1 MDQDSGESRSGDAM
15 SIFGQSIDVRRPGR
29 SRRDTQKNL
38 SPGIEQPVNS
48 SVDRLHQRKAVA
60 ERERARAES
69 ELSRART
76 MAKDLERQIEQANAK
91 VRSHRSELQEM
102 RASSGGGGGGRRK
115 KGLGADEPE
124 ESNTLYAEV
133 MQELDRV
140 KRELRKLQREV
151 RSARE
156 AKAKAERDAPE
167 TTTSSTP
174 RPASCC
180 SRVSDGVKRE
190 AGGAREVRALVELA
204 AEAGGSREDTQATGG
219 VQRDRSLGSDADERF
234 ATASSSDVVL
244 RDDNMAMVRATVE
257 KDHVGNDE
265 SALTV
270 TQHEEHD
277 GSSLLAAEAELTS
290 ARIELASIKEEGL
303 RFANS
308 IERTRRETARVADEI
323 LRLTE
328 QETKATAQVRQLN
341 AKLLRARSKLGD
353 VTAADERAEVM
364 LAELWAALRQLGE
377 ETEAAEKERAL
388 TELENRC
395 VREDA
400 DNVGAEIAAAEQRV
414 REAVRELE
422 AARASEAAATE
433 KLKAIL
439 AGAMLA
445 RTAAA
450 TPQRSGNVTISRFE
464 YEYLT
469 GRAEAVREIAEK
481 KVAAAE
487 AWVEA
492 LRAGEKEMAL
502 RAEAIER
509 ELGETRA
516 EEAEDAGGQR
526 TAGDGSQKR
535 AHPRKRPMPTVSETP
550 ATSGRARTPS
560 SSVMRKPR
568 SQSFRM
574 KRRALIPKCLM
585 LIAGRFRGQN

>member
-1 MDQDSGESRSGDAM
+1 MDQSSGDAM
-15 SIFGQSIDVRRPGR
+15 SIFDESIDVRRPGR

-48 SVDRLHQRKAVA
+48 SVERLHQRKAVA

-76 MAKDLERQIEQANAK
+76 MGKELERQIEQANAK

-102 RASSGGGGGGRRK
+102 RASSGGGGGGGRRK

-124 ESNTLYAEV
+124 DSNTLYSEV

-156 AKAKAERDAPE
+156 AKAKADRDAPE

-190 AGGAREVRALVELA
+190 AGGAIEVRALVELA

-219 VQRDRSLGSDADERF
+219 VQRDKSLGSDADERF

-244 RDDNMAMVRATVE
+244 RDDDMAMVRATAE

-353 VTAADERAEVM
+353 VTVADERAEAM

-422 AARASEAAATE
+422 AARASEAAATD
-433 KLKAIL
+433 KVKAVL
-439 AGAMLA
+439 AGAMLS

-450 TPQRSGNVTISRFE
+450 TPQRSGNVTIPRFE

-492 LRAGEKEMAL
+492 LSAGEKEVAL

-516 EEAEDAGGQR
+516 EEAEDADGQR
-526 TAGDGSQKR
+526 AAGDLSQQR
-535 AHPRKRPMPTVSETP
+535 AHPRKRPTPTASETP
-550 ATSGRARTPS
+550 AKSGRARTPS
-560 SSVMRKPR
+560 SVARKPR
-568 SQSFRM
+568 STSFSM
-574 KRRALIPKCLM
+574 KNRRRTLIPKCLM
-585 LIAGRFRGQN
+585 LIAGRCRGQN